1 VAVEHLDIGG
11 KRVLVVGLGV
21 SGFWTSRW
29 LREQGAVVTVT
40 DSRRRE
46 ELSGTFCE
54 DLEKRGVRFELGG
67 HQGESF
73 LNADMIIISPGVPHT
88 TPLLQEA
95 RAKGIPVLGEL
106 ELASRIIPTPLIAVT
121 GTNGK
126 STVTACLGS
135 LLESAGLSVYVGGN
149 IGTPLMA
156 YACREMNA
164 RYVVVEVSSFQLDTA
179 ENFSPY
185 ISIILNISPD
195 HLDRYQD
202 FEAYARA
209 KKKIFSR
216 QGPGQYLIVNNE
228 DEILAGVSPETGV
241 SVLRY
246 GLRKTEGQTTFL
258 QDGAIMVPGRSGK
271 MVRYPTG
278 PFGMPGDHNIL
289 NFEAVILVG
298 HILDIDAVT
307 IQETLNSFEGL
318 PHRLERVGEKDGVV
332 FYNDSK
338 ATNGEAAIGAIQSLS
353 CPIVLI
359 AGGKHKGLR
368 YEKLA
373 AVSSGRVKT
382 AIFIG
387 EAREHLGKA
396 FEGMVPYRFA
406 EDLEEAVQLAF
417 SLADRG
423 DAVLLSPACSSFDQF
438 RDYRHR
444 GDVFRT
450 NVERLI
456 HE

>member
-1 VAVEHLDIGG
+1 MAVEHLDIGG
-11 KRVLVVGLGV
+11 KRVLVVGLGI

-29 LREQGAVVTVT
+29 LTEQGAVVTVT

-46 ELSGTFCE
+46 ELNGTFCE

-67 HQGESF
+67 HREESF

-95 RAKGIPVLGEL
+95 REKGIPIRGEL
-106 ELASRIIPTPLIAVT
+106 ELASRIISTPLIAVT

-135 LLESAGLSVYVGGN
+135 LLKSAGLSVYVGGN

-156 YACREMNA
+156 YACREMSA

-179 ENFSPY
+179 ETFSPY

-228 DEILAGVSPETGV
+228 DEILAAISPETGV
-241 SVLRY
+241 SVVRY
-246 GLRKTEGQTTFL
+246 GLQKRKGQTAFL
-258 QDGAIMVPGRSGK
+258 QDSAVMVPERSGK

-278 PFGMPGDHNIL
+278 SFGMPGDHNIL
-289 NFEAVILVG
+289 NLEAVILVG
-298 HILDIDAVT
+298 HILDIDPAT
-307 IQETLNSFEGL
+307 IQGTLNRFEGL
-318 PHRLERVGEKDGVV
+318 PHRLERVGEKSGVV

-338 ATNGEAAIGAIQSLS
+338 ATNGEAAIRAIQSLA

-373 AVSSGRVKT
+373 AVSSGRVKK

-396 FEGMVPYRFA
+396 FEGMVPYCFA
-406 EDLEEAVQLAF
+406 EDLEKAVLLAF

-438 RDYRHR
+438 RDYKHR

-450 NVERLI
+450 SVERLI

>member
-1 VAVEHLDIGG
+1 VAVQHLDIRG

-21 SGFWTSRW
+21 SGFWVSRW
-29 LREQGAVVTVT
+29 LMEHGARVTVT

-46 ELSGTFCE
+46 ELNGTFCA
-54 DLEKRGVRFELGG
+54 DLAERGVGFELGG
-67 HQGESF
+67 HRRKSF
-73 LNADMIIISPGVPHT
+73 LNADMIVISPGVPHT
-88 TPLLQEA
+88 MPLLQEA
-95 RAKGIPVLGEL
+95 REKGIPIMGEL

-126 STVTACLGS
+126 TTVTACLGS
-135 LLESAGLSVYVGGN
+135 LLESAGLPVYVGGN

-156 YACREMNA
+156 YACEEMRA

-179 ENFSPY
+179 ETFAPY

-195 HLDRYQD
+195 HLDRYRD
-202 FEAYARA
+202 FEAYAQA

-216 QGPGQYLIVNNE
+216 QGQGQYLIVNNE

-241 SVLRY
+241 SILRY
-246 GLRKTEGQTTFL
+246 GLRKREGQATFL
-258 QDGAIMVPGRSGK
+258 QDGVIMAPGRSGK
-271 MVRYPTG
+271 MVEYPTG
-278 PFGMPGDHNIL
+278 SFGMPGEHNIL
-289 NFEAVILVG
+289 NLQAVILVG
-298 HILDIDAVT
+298 YILGIDAAT
-307 IQETLNSFEGL
+307 IQTTLNKFQGL

-338 ATNGEAAIGAIQSLS
+338 ATNVEAAIGAIQSLS

-373 AVSSGRVKT
+373 AVSSERVKK

-387 EAREHLGKA
+387 EAGGHLGKA
-396 FEGMVPYRFA
+396 FDGIVPYHFA
-406 EDLEEAVQLAF
+406 EGLEEAVQMAF

-423 DAVLLSPACSSFDQF
+423 DAILLSPACSSFDQF
-438 RDYRHR
+438 HDYRHR

-450 NVERLI
+450 SVERLI